1 MKTGTRT
8 IILSVLVAFLV
19 SCNADVFSRIPSD
32 YEGSGSKSETSA
44 FFTGAA
50 PQNISA
56 SQAFYTDTVIL
67 MFDPVPGAD
76 YYEIYRAKSQRDI
89 DSVDETSLEWFKLD
103 HDIENPSGKTVIYR
117 DTIAQADRID
127 YRYHYKVRAGSNID
141 YGNSVSVG
149 EFSNV
154 VEGWTL
160 APPSAVNATQGEY
173 TDRVKVTWP
182 QTDLVKGYLLYVL
195 NSNTS
200 SWDLVN
206 QDVLIP
212 YSYGKDEISYDY
224 YMDADYYGKD
234 LYFRVS
240 SVSSGNVESSMSV
253 IRNGYTYVKGAPDLP
268 TGVIASK
275 GDYKDRIEIAWD
287 KSGMDESGS
296 GYVWEVYRGTAASD
310 SVLVISF
317 NAQDLKDPSKIPDG
331 LSLENGKYKYIDPA
345 SSSVVAGETYTYTIR
360 AISKITDEETQ
371 QEVDAIGKA
380 ASVDGSLMAPPK
392 NISIKAILPEA
403 GSSGAFEFSCVTP
416 LGFTESKGW
425 QYVLYGRY
433 DDGFTEGEY
442 GKLGEFAV
450 DAEKT
455 DFTYYFDPLDMRNEF
470 AISLIDGTGT
480 ETDNTE
486 TLYSIVLSADAVS
499 VDDIVVKS
507 NSYSSSLTANE
518 NGVYPVY
525 LSVGNQDAFK
535 TITVSVTTQ
544 DGVTE
549 SKVYSID
556 DLKNSGFAVKSP
568 EKPFEKYSYTVSG
581 ESWFGR
587 KTKTSKVVE
596 AYGAVTPEK
605 FIKLFEAYA
614 MKPWEFVEKPDFP
627 DNLKTK
633 WAAQNDSSNHAGYLH
648 WKIDRQGT
656 DSLGSV
662 SVNSEYHGGVLEY
675 RSSMNGFAG
684 DVNFK
689 LTNFGELEEIWS
701 NGSYAMIKVE
711 MDGHSNT
718 VNGTVTVSGM
728 YPATVDFNSLKVSGY
743 AFAGNYNVTFSNEL
757 GSVSVAATR
766 N

>member
-1 MKTGTRT
+1 MKTGIGT

-19 SCNADVFSRIPSD
+19 SCNADIFSRVPAD

-56 SQAFYTDTVIL
+56 SQAFYTDSVVLT
-67 MFDPVPGAD
+67 FDPVPGAD
-76 YYEIYRAKSQRDI
+76 YYEIYRAKSLRNI
-89 DSVDETSLEWFKLD
+89 ESVSETSLEWVKLD
-103 HDIENPSGKTVIYR
+103 HDIEDSSGKAIIYK

-127 YRYHYKVRAGSNID
+127 YRYHYKVRAGSNVD

-160 APPSAVNATQGEY
+160 APPSSVNATQGEY

-253 IRNGYTYVKGAPDLP
+253 IRNGYTYVKGAPNQP
-268 TGVIASK
+268 TGVTASK
-275 GDYKDRIEIAWD
+275 GDYTDRIEIAWD

-296 GYVWEVYRGTAASD
+296 GYVWEVYRGTATSD
-310 SVLVISF
+310 SVLIVSF

-331 LSLENGKYKYIDPA
+331 LSLENDKYKYIDPV

-371 QEVDAIGKA
+371 QEVDAIGQA
-380 ASVDGSLMAPPK
+380 ATVEGSLMAPPK

-425 QYVLYGRY
+425 KYVLYGRY
-433 DDGFTEGEY
+433 DDGSSEGGYE
-442 GKLGEFAV
+442 KLMEV
-450 DAEKT
+450 DVAAGNT
-455 DFTYYFDPLDMRNEF
+455 DFAYDFDPGDKRNEF

-507 NSYSSSLTANE
+507 NSYNSSLTANG
-518 NGVYPVY
+518 NGIYPVY
-525 LSVGNQDAFK
+525 LSVGNQEAFK
-535 TITVSVTTQ
+535 TITVSVTTP
-544 DGVTE
+544 DGAEE
-549 SKVYSID
+549 SIEYSID

-614 MKPWEFVEKPDFP
+614 MKPWEFVDNPDFP

-633 WAAQNDSSNHAGYLH
+633 WTAQNNSSNPAGYLH

-662 SVNSEYHGGVLEY
+662 SVNSECHGGVLEY